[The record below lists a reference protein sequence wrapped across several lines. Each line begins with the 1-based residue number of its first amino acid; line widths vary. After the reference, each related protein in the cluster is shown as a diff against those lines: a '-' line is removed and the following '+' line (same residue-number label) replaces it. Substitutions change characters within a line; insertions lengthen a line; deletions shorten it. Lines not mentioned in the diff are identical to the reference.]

1 MPSLASGCCGVGTD
15 VEGVREIIT
24 HGHNGLLVPHADAQ
38 ALARTLAE
46 LLGDDAR
53 TQALAAVG
61 QAHVHAAFDRQRMR
75 QQYLALFADLA
86 ARKGVVRT

>member
-1 MPSLASGCCGVGTD
+1 MVAFDLDDTLAESKAP
-15 VEGVREIIT
+15 
-24 HGHNGLLVPHADAQ
+24 LSDAM
-38 ALARTLAE
+38 ARTLAE